1 MTNRDPKIEKIET
14 LIDKLGNSIAQ
25 FIDEGFYFLYFRCI

>member
-14 LIDKLGNSIAQ
+14 LIDKLGNTAVESFQ
-25 FIDEGFYFLYFRCI
+25 VVFQKVCWH